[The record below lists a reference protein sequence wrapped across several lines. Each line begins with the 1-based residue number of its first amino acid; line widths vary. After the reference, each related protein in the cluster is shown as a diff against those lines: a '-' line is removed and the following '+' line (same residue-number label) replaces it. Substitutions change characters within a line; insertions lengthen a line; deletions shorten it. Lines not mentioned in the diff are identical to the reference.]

1 MFNGWQ
7 LWVHHSSAKLKS
19 SLPVRKTASSAFASF
34 SSHGGKVKRVRQDHR
49 PQTTDHRPKTT
60 KGGLNHRIFATSTFA
75 LYALVR
81 KGQRSSCQQRS
92 SCDDPAGFDATRSDA
107 LRVFPAC
114 GIAGSQKMY
123 ADAVFCLGGAPVVML
138 SPGFDGLM
146 FLFLNDF

>member
-19 SLPVRKTASSAFASF
+19 TLPVRKTASSALASF
-34 SSHGGKVKRVRQDHR
+34 SSHAVKVKRVRQDHR
-49 PQTTDHRPKTT
+49 RQTKDD
-60 KGGLNHRIFATSTFA
+60 KGWFEPSNFATSTFA
-75 LYALVR
+75 LYAWVR

-107 LRVFPAC
+107 LRVFPVC

-123 ADAVFCLGGAPVVML
+123 AAAVFCLGGAHVVML